1 MRCMAENNQQKKT
14 LGVVLA
20 GGKGNRFTGDVP
32 KQFLELAGKPVFLHS
47 VLAFQASDRIDGIT
61 VVVPAGYES
70 EVKELL
76 SRHGV
81 TKTVAV
87 TCGGAERQD
96 SVKSALNVGLQG
108 RFDRVLLHDAAR
120 PLLSVEVIA
129 RLCDALET
137 NRAATAALPVTDTV
151 AVTENG
157 ETIAAVPDRRT
168 LWQIQTPQGFC
179 LYTLAEAYA
188 RLSPAVLAACTDDCG
203 VVRAFLPDE
212 SAALVEGDRKLQKLT
227 YPEDLAVLTALVGE

>member
-1 MRCMAENNQQKKT
+1 MAASNQEKKT

-20 GGKGNRFTGDVP
+20 AGKGNRFTGDTP
-32 KQFLELAGKPVFLHS
+32 KQFLDLAGKPVFIHS
-47 VLAFQASDRIDGIT
+47 ALAFEASERIDGIA
-61 VVVPAGYES
+61 VIVPSGYED
-70 EVKELL
+70 EVKALL
-76 SRHGV
+76 ARFNV

-87 TCGGAERQD
+87 ACGGAERQD
-96 SVKSALNVGLQG
+96 SVKAALNVGLQG

-129 RLCDALET
+129 RLCDALKT

-188 RLSPAVLAACTDDCG
+188 RLSPEILAACTDDCG
-203 VVRAFLPDE
+203 VVRAFLPE
-212 SAALVEGDRKLQKLT
+212 EPAVLVEGDRKLQKLT
-227 YPEDLAVLTALVGE
+227 YPEDLAVLTALAGE